1 MRLASKLLP
10 KNFRKLFKSSA
21 ILSEAYGHRMSINR
35 NRCVDRHGNPI
46 PWYTYPAIEYL
57 QSLDLRSARVL
68 EYGSGASSLWWAGL
82 TDSVLAVEHD
92 VAWFNEVQKN
102 QLPNL
107 TLTLAETE
115 DSYVT
120 AGTDSGEPF
129 QVVIID
135 GVYRHRCAQ
144 QLKDVISSEYL
155 VVLDNSDWHPRTA
168 KFLREDLDL
177 LQVDFHGFG
186 PINPYTWTTSV
197 FFTRNFRV
205 TPSQGR
211 LPAYS
216 VGAIQQLAPGQQ

>member
-10 KNFRKLFKSSA
+10 KKIRKLLKSSV
-21 ILSEAYGHRMSINR
+21 ILSEAYGHRMSINQ

-57 QSLDLRSARVL
+57 QSLDFKTSRVL
-68 EYGSGASSLWWAGL
+68 EYGSGASSIWWAGL
-82 TDSVLAVEHD
+82 ADSVLSVEHD
-92 VAWFNEVQKN
+92 ATWFDEVQQK
-102 QLPNL
+102 QVPNL
-107 TLTLAETE
+107 TIKLAQSE
-115 DSYVT
+115 DDYVA
-120 AGTDSGEPF
+120 AGVGPGTTF

-135 GVYRHRCAQ
+135 GVHRHRCAQ
-144 QLKDVISSEYL
+144 QLKQIIASECL
-155 VVLDNSDWHPRTA
+155 VVLDNSDWHPQTA
-168 KFLREDLDL
+168 KLLREELDL

-197 FFTRNFRV
+197 FFTRNFKV

-216 VGAIQQLAPGQQ
+216 TAALQHLAPGQQ